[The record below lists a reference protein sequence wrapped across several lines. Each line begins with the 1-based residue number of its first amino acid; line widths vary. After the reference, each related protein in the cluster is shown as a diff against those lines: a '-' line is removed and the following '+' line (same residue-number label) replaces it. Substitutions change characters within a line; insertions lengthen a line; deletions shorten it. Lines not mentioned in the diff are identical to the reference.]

1 MNQLIDKEIL
11 KNLIKK
17 EKQKK
22 KYLTDSLIL
31 VIIFIL
37 LFLLLKVIF
46 GIAIVEG
53 NSMRPYLRNKNG
65 TLFYRLTKEYKVNDI
80 VIFPEENDLL
90 IKRIIG
96 VEGDIIDIDNETGTL
111 YINGEKENRL
121 GIGPTYLES
130 DGISFPLV
138 VGKCEIFVLG
148 DNRSDSRDS
157 RSFGLIR
164 TKDIKGRVIFQ
175 WSIVKG
181 L

>member
-1 MNQLIDKEIL
+1 MNQSIDKEIL
-11 KNLIKK
+11 ENLIKK

-22 KYLTDSLIL
+22 KYLAESIMLVGLLI
-31 VIIFIL
+31 IL
-37 LFLLLKVIF
+37 FVLLKVIF

-53 NSMRPYLRNKNG
+53 NSMRPYLRDKNG

-138 VGKCEIFVLG
+138 VGKGEVFVLG
-148 DNRSDSRDS
+148 DNRTDSKDS

-164 TKDIKGRVIFQ
+164 TKDIKGQVIFQ
-175 WSIVKG
+175 WSFVKG

>member
-1 MNQLIDKEIL
+1 MNQSIDKEIL
-11 KNLIKK
+11 ENLIKK

-22 KYLTDSLIL
+22 KYLAESIMLVGLFIIL
-31 VIIFIL
+31 FV
-37 LFLLLKVIF
+37 LLKVIF

-53 NSMRPYLRNKNG
+53 NSMRPYLEDKNG
-65 TLFYRLTKEYKVNDI
+65 TLFYRLTTEYKVNDI

-96 VEGDIIDIDNETGTL
+96 VEGDTIDIDNQTGTL
-111 YINGEKENRL
+111 YVNGEKENRL
-121 GIGPTYLES
+121 GIGATYLES
-130 DGISFPLV
+130 DEISFPLV
-138 VGKCEIFVLG
+138 VGKGEVFVLG
-148 DNRSDSRDS
+148 DNRADSRDS